1 MKIHKLILSAFLFVS
16 VYTGF
21 TASAQDNELED
32 MTFAQM
38 LKSVDLSK
46 ENKAA
51 DLIRKFQDLEARQKL
66 MNGPLSPKQGNC
78 NIEAYRK
85 KEVILVTIPA
95 SNLFAP
101 NSAELSDG
109 ATKYLSPIKRY
120 MKDPDMFRVILV
132 MHTDNTG
139 SSQYRDNITA
149 DRVDAVTAWFE
160 EQGAD
165 TSFTFSYAFGDES
178 PLVPNTSYEN
188 RDKNRRLEVYL
199 MPGKKMLEEAKKGKI
214 DF

>member
-1 MKIHKLILSAFLFVS
+1 MIRKLILTLAIALGCFSLS
-16 VYTGF
+16 V
-21 TASAQDNELED
+21 SAQETNLED
-32 MTFAQM
+32 LTFAQM

-46 ENKAA
+46 EQKAA

-66 MNGPLSPKQGNC
+66 MNGPLSPKHGNC

-85 KEVILVTIPA
+85 KEVILITIP
-95 SNLFAP
+95 SSELFAP
-101 NSAELSDG
+101 NSTDLKDEAE
-109 ATKYLSPIKRY
+109 KYLAPIKRY
-120 MKDPDMFRVILV
+120 MKDPDMFRVLLV

-139 SSQYRDNITA
+139 SAKYRDNITA
-149 DRVDAVTAWFE
+149 DRVDTVTAWFE

-178 PLVPNTSYEN
+178 PLVPNTSIEN
-188 RDKNRRLEVYL
+188 REKNRRLEVYL
-199 MPGKKMLEEAKKGKI
+199 MPGKKMLEAAKKGKI

>member
-1 MKIHKLILSAFLFVS
+1 MKIRKFLYTLLTAIGSLGFSAF
-16 VYTGF
+16 
-21 TASAQDNELED
+21 AQDNSLED
-32 MTFAQM
+32 LTFAQM

-46 ENKAA
+46 EQKAA

-78 NIEAYRK
+78 NIEAFRK
-85 KEVILVTIPA
+85 KEVILITIPA

-101 NSAELSDG
+101 NSADLSDG
-109 ATKYLSPIKRY
+109 AAKYLAPIKRY
-120 MKDPDMFRVILV
+120 MKDPDMFRVLLV

-139 SSQYRDNITA
+139 SAQYRDNITA
-149 DRVDAVTAWFE
+149 DRVDAVTNWFDD
-160 EQGAD
+160 QGAD
-165 TSFTFSYAFGDES
+165 TSYTFSYAFGDES

>member
-1 MKIHKLILSAFLFVS
+1 MKFQKVFISLLLFCACS
-16 VYTGF
+16 LR
-21 TASAQDNELED
+21 ASAQDNSLED
-32 MTFAQM
+32 LTFAQM
-38 LKSVDLSK
+38 LKSVDLSDEK
-46 ENKAA
+46 KAA

-66 MNGPLSPKQGNC
+66 MNGPLSPKQGEC
-78 NIEAYRK
+78 NIEAFRK
-85 KEVILVTIPA
+85 KEVILITIPA
-95 SNLFAP
+95 HNLFAP
-101 NSAELSDG
+101 NSSDLSEG
-109 ATKYLSPIKRY
+109 AAKYLAPIKRY
-120 MKDPDMFRVILV
+120 MKEPDMFRVLLV

-139 SSQYRDNITA
+139 SAQYRDNITA
-149 DRVDAVTAWFE
+149 DRVDAVTSWFE

-199 MPGKKMLEEAKKGKI
+199 MPGAKMLEEAKKGKI

>member
-1 MKIHKLILSAFLFVS
+1 MTMNLRALIFAISLSFFGLHLA
-16 VYTGF
+16 
-21 TASAQDNELED
+21 AQDNDGLED
-32 MTFAQM
+32 LTFAQM
-38 LKSVDLSK
+38 LRSVDLSK

-78 NIEAYRK
+78 NIEAFRK
-85 KEVILVTIPA
+85 KEVILITIPA
-95 SNLFAP
+95 SELFSP
-101 NSAELSDG
+101 NSTELRPEASRLL
-109 ATKYLSPIKRY
+109 TPVKRY
-120 MKDPDMFRVILV
+120 MKDPDMFRVLLV

-139 SSQYRDNITA
+139 SAKYRDNITA

-178 PLVPNTSYEN
+178 PLVPNTSIEN
-188 RDKNRRLEVYL
+188 RDKNRRLEIYL
-199 MPGKKMLEEAKKGKI
+199 MPGKKMLEAAKKGKI